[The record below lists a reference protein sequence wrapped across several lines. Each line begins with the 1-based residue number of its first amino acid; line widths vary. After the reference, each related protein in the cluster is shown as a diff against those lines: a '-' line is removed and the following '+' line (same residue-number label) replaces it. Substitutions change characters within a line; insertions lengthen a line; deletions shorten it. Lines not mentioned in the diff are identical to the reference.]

1 MSFTIGRE
9 KTFLDS
15 NILIYL
21 LDRDELKKDK
31 VTLLLDP
38 NFIISTQVVAENI
51 NFCLKKL
58 RFTKERAFD
67 HANFLLSKF
76 NVITIEKTFFP
87 LAFQLASKYQ
97 FSFWDSL
104 SFRLAVR
111 VYSALIRRYAAWH
124 GNRRQTQNYQSI
136 QTLIIF
142 YV

>member
-51 NFCLKKL
+51 NICLKKL
-58 RFTKERAFD
+58 RFSKERAFD

-97 FSFWDSL
+97 SSFWDSL
-104 SFRLAVR
+104 IVA
-111 VYSALIRRYAAWH
+111 SALQCECTQLLSEDMQH
-124 GNRRQTQNYQSI
+124 GMVI
-136 QTLIIF
+136 EGKLKIINPF
-142 YV
+142 KLS

>member
-38 NFIISTQVVAENI
+38 KFIIRTQVVAENI
-51 NFCLKKL
+51 NICLRKL
-58 RFTKERAFD
+58 RFSKERAFD

-87 LAFQLASKYQ
+87 IAFQLASKYQ

-104 SFRLAVR
+104 IVA
-111 VYSALIRRYAAWH
+111 SALQCECTQLLSEDMQH
-124 GNRRQTQNYQSI
+124 GMAI
-136 QTLIIF
+136 EGKLKIINPF
-142 YV
+142 KLS

>member
-1 MSFTIGRE
+1 MKR
-9 KTFLDS
+9 LS

-51 NFCLKKL
+51 NICLKKL
-58 RFTKERAFD
+58 RFSKERAFD

-104 SFRLAVR
+104 IVA
-111 VYSALIRRYAAWH
+111 SALQCECTQLLSEDMQH
-124 GNRRQTQNYQSI
+124 GMVI
-136 QTLIIF
+136 EGKLKIINPF
-142 YV
+142 KLS

>member
-51 NFCLKKL
+51 NICLKKL
-58 RFTKERAFD
+58 RFSKERAFD

-104 SFRLAVR
+104 IVA
-111 VYSALIRRYAAWH
+111 SALQCECNQLLSEDMQH
-124 GNRRQTQNYQSI
+124 GMVI
-136 QTLIIF
+136 EGKLKIINPF
-142 YV
+142 KLS

>member
-51 NFCLKKL
+51 NICLKKL
-58 RFTKERAFD
+58 RFSKERAFD

-104 SFRLAVR
+104 IVA
-111 VYSALIRRYAAWH
+111 SALQCECTQLLSEDMQH
-124 GNRRQTQNYQSI
+124 GMVI
-136 QTLIIF
+136 EGKLKIINPF
-142 YV
+142 KLS

>member
-9 KTFLDS
+9 KTFLNS

-51 NFCLKKL
+51 NICLKKL
-58 RFTKERAFD
+58 RFSKERAFD

-104 SFRLAVR
+104 IVA
-111 VYSALIRRYAAWH
+111 SALQCECTQLLSEDMQH
-124 GNRRQTQNYQSI
+124 GMVI
-136 QTLIIF
+136 EGKLKIINPF
-142 YV
+142 KLS